1 MSRRLQRL
9 WSALERVP
17 DLAAVP
23 GEWRSLLG
31 GDHEAVARLLLPT
44 RRIAGS
50 VKSTS
55 PGRTCIHEIRKHKGE
70 YLEVCPD
77 GCKTVTR
84 SRDDIT
90 VHRLDVAGFAREIAE
105 SLGLDVLPA
114 EAVPNVVDV
123 WKIGDYVPSAGYR
136 FPVCLALAGEPE
148 NLRTVVDGLAARGEP
163 FVLIAPTRSAFGQ
176 PAAELLKQTDSL
188 FLALDELVGDGD
200 GRLSLLDGYTAA
212 GVFAEFHAAHVPQP
226 KAEDGTAF
234 FPTPPGVQWGDLAIV
249 FKDAHTVSVSLGG
262 IQRVLNYTAM
272 GMANRKNRSPN
283 KQWELLY
290 ELAQRNDL
298 LRQSRKDP
306 SKFVGLEDLTN
317 EHAAN
322 KRKGNRRDAH
332 RKQKQLLA
340 EALRQ
345 FFQIDGDPFILS
357 GKGGWSTR
365 FILTAEE
372 GSL

>member
-1 MSRRLQRL
+1 MSRPLKQL
-9 WSALERVP
+9 WSALEQVP
-17 DLAAVP
+17 DLAGVP

-31 GDHEAVARLLLPT
+31 DDHATAGRFLLPT
-44 RRIAGS
+44 KRIAGS
-50 VKSTS
+50 VSCTA
-55 PGRTCIHEIRKHKGE
+55 PGRTCVHEIRKFKGE
-70 YLEVCPD
+70 YLSVCPD
-77 GCKTVTR
+77 GCETATLTR
-84 SRDDIT
+84 DEVA
-90 VHRLDVAGFAREIAE
+90 VHRLDVAALASEIAAA
-105 SLGLDVLPA
+105 LGLEHVPA
-114 EAVPNVVDV
+114 ELMPDLAGV
-123 WKIGDYVPSAGYR
+123 WRIGDYFPLSGHR
-136 FPVCLALAGEPE
+136 FPVCLTFAGEPDI
-148 NLRTVVDGLAARGEP
+148 LRSVVDSLAARGEP

-176 PAAELLKQTDSL
+176 AAADLLKRTDSL
-188 FLALDELVGDGD
+188 FLSLDELVGDGD
-200 GRLSLLDGYTAA
+200 GRLSLLDGHTAA
-212 GVFAEFHAAHVPQP
+212 SIFAEFDAAHVPQP

-234 FPTPPGVQWGDLAIV
+234 FPTPPGVEWTDLAIV

-272 GMANRKNRSPN
+272 GMADRRSRNPN
-283 KQWELLY
+283 KQWKLLY

-298 LRQSRKDP
+298 LRQYRKDP

-340 EALRQ
+340 QSLRR

-357 GKGGWSTR
+357 GNGGWSPR

>member
-1 MSRRLQRL
+1 MSRQLKRL

-17 DLAAVP
+17 DLSGVQ

-31 GDHEAVARLLLPT
+31 GEHALVARFLLPT
-44 RRIAGS
+44 RRVAHS
-50 VKSTS
+50 MRCARPSRKCV
-55 PGRTCIHEIRKHKGE
+55 HEIRRFKGE

-77 GCKTVTR
+77 GCETATR
-84 SRDDIT
+84 SRDEVT

-105 SLGLDVLPA
+105 SLGLDALPA
-114 EAVPNVVDV
+114 ETVPNVARV
-123 WKIGDYVPSAGYR
+123 WKIGEYAPFAKYR
-136 FPVCLALAGEPE
+136 FPVCLAFAGEPDI
-148 NLRTVVDGLAARGEP
+148 LRSVVDGLAARGEP

-176 PAAELLKQTDSL
+176 AAADLLKRTDSL
-188 FLALDELVGDGD
+188 FLSLDELVGDGD
-200 GRLSLLDGYTAA
+200 GRLSLLDGHTAA
-212 GVFAEFHAAHVPQP
+212 SIFAEFDAAHVPQP

-234 FPTPPGVQWGDLAIV
+234 FPTPPGVEWTDLAIV

-272 GMANRKNRSPN
+272 GMADRRSRNPN
-283 KQWELLY
+283 KQWKLLY

-298 LRQSRKDP
+298 LRQYRKDP

-340 EALRQ
+340 QSLRR

-357 GKGGWSTR
+357 GNGGWSTR